1 MIPVEGH
8 IGLFRDETSNA
19 IINTNDNEYE
29 NYLKTKK
36 NILSEKEEI
45 QNLKNEITEIKSLL
59 LQLLNNK
66 S

>member
-8 IGLFRDETSNA
+8 TGLFRDERSNA
-19 IINTNDNEYE
+19 IINTNDIEYE

-45 QNLKNEITEIKSLL
+45 QNLKSEVSEIKQLL